1 MTTEKSTLAVIVDW
15 LTTVDHK
22 KIGIMYL
29 VLNVVFFVM
38 AGVLALLLRTQL
50 AWSNLKLV
58 DPNRYNELFTMH
70 GTAMI
75 FLVIVPIWAGFAN
88 YILPLQIGARD
99 MAFPRLNAFSFW
111 LLLFSGV
118 VMFSSYFFDAVP
130 NAGWTA
136 YPPLTGPTYTPGP
149 NTDFWILGLHL
160 GGLSSLFGAINFI
173 VTTLNLRAPGMKLL
187 QVPMFTWSML
197 ITSSMVLFATP
208 MLTVAITLLLAD
220 RHFGTHFFQ
229 AAQGGD
235 PLLWQ
240 NLFWFYSHPAVY
252 IMILPAMGAISE
264 VLQTFSRKPL
274 FGYTFIAFSSV
285 FIAILGFLVWA
296 HHMFQVG
303 SSLGINAF
311 FAGMTMIIAVPTGIK
326 IFNWIA
332 TMYGG
337 ALRLTSAML
346 FAIGMITMFIIGGL
360 SGVMLGSV
368 PVNWQVHQTYFVVA
382 HLHYVLFGGSVFG
395 IFSAF
400 YYWLPKMTGWMMG
413 ERLGKIHF
421 WIMLIGFNLTFFPQH
436 ILGLLG
442 MPRPLRAE
450 LDTLAVGGYRKAVF
464 ERGLVFHETVF
475 EYEPLRRMAFS
486 IRANPDEI
494 PPMAMDEH
502 VVIGGEYFDVLEGR
516 YELEPLGPGRCRLHL
531 TSRFVVSTSFN
542 LYAGL
547 WARWI
552 MSDIQENIL
561 QVIRRRSEMR

>member
-1 MTTEKSTLAVIVDW
+1 MATVSRPITTEKSTLAVIVDW

-22 KIGIMYL
+22 KIGMMYL

-118 VMFSSYFFDAVP
+118 VMFSSYFFNSVP

-220 RHFGTHFFQ
+220 RHFGTHFFM

-252 IMILPAMGAISE
+252 IMILPAMGAVSE

-274 FGYTFIAFSSV
+274 FGYRFIAFSSV
-285 FIAILGFLVWA
+285 FIAVLGFLVWA

-303 SSLGINAF
+303 SSLAVNAF
-311 FAGMTMIIAVPTGIK
+311 FAGMTMIIAVPTGVK

-346 FAIGMITMFIIGGL
+346 FSIGMITMFIIGGL
-360 SGVMLGSV
+360 SGVMLGAV

-400 YYWLPKMTGWMMG
+400 YFWLPKMTGWMMD

-442 MPRPLRAE
+442 MPRRYYTYAAGQGWEIWNLMS
-450 LDTLAVGGYRKAVF
+450 TVGAYLIALSV
-464 ERGLVFHETVF
+464 LVFIINFFVSA
-475 EYEPLRRMAFS
+475 RRAKV
-486 IRANPDEI
+486 AGPNPWE
-494 PPMAMDEH
+494 AAT
-502 VVIGGEYFDVLEGR
+502 LEW
-516 YELEPLGPGRCRLHL
+516 
-531 TSRFVVSTSFN
+531 STSSPPPDYNFAKIPTVTRMN
-542 LYAGL
+542 PL
-547 WARWI
+547 WPEHPDA
-552 MSDIQENIL
+552 EH
-561 QVIRRRSEMR
+561 

>member
-1 MTTEKSTLAVIVDW
+1 MATVSRPVTTEKSTLAVIVDW

-22 KIGIMYL
+22 KIGVMYL
-29 VLNVVFFVM
+29 VLNVLFFVM
-38 AGVLALLLRTQL
+38 AGVMALLIRTQL
-50 AWSNLKLV
+50 AWSNLKLI
-58 DPNRYNELFTMH
+58 DPTRYNELFTMH

-118 VMFSSYFFDAVP
+118 VMFSSYLFDSVP
-130 NAGWTA
+130 NGGWTA

-252 IMILPAMGAISE
+252 IMVLPAMGAVSE

-274 FGYTFIAFSSV
+274 FGYRFIAFSSV

-303 SSLGINAF
+303 SSLGVNAF

-346 FAIGMITMFIIGGL
+346 FSIGFITMFIIGGL
-360 SGVMLGSV
+360 SGVMLGAV

-400 YYWLPKMTGWMMG
+400 YYWIPKMSGWMMN

-421 WIMLIGFNLTFFPQH
+421 WVMLLGFNLTFFPQH
-436 ILGLLG
+436 IVGLLG
-442 MPRPLRAE
+442 MPRRYYTYASGQGWEIWNLMSTVGAYLIALSVLIFIINFFVSARAARSAGSNPWE
-450 LDTLAVGGYRKAVF
+450 AATL
-464 ERGLVFHETVF
+464 EW
-475 EYEPLRRMAFS
+475 
-486 IRANPDEI
+486 
-494 PPMAMDEH
+494 
-502 VVIGGEYFDVLEGR
+502 
-516 YELEPLGPGRCRLHL
+516 
-531 TSRFVVSTSFN
+531 STSSPPPDYNFAKIPTVN
-542 LYAGL
+542 RMNPL
-547 WARWI
+547 WPEHPEA
-552 MSDIQENIL
+552 EH
-561 QVIRRRSEMR
+561 

>member
-1 MTTEKSTLAVIVDW
+1 MATVSRPITTEKSTLAVIVDW

-22 KIGIMYL
+22 KIGMMYL

-118 VMFSSYFFDAVP
+118 VMFSSYFFNSVP

-252 IMILPAMGAISE
+252 IMILPAMGAVSE

-274 FGYTFIAFSSV
+274 FGFRFIAFSSV
-285 FIAILGFLVWA
+285 FIAVLGFLVWA

-303 SSLGINAF
+303 SSLAINAF

-346 FAIGMITMFIIGGL
+346 FSIGMITMFIIGGL

-400 YYWLPKMTGWMMG
+400 YYWLPKMTGWLMD

-442 MPRPLRAE
+442 MPRRYYTYAAGQGWEIWNLMS
-450 LDTLAVGGYRKAVF
+450 TVGAYLIALSV
-464 ERGLVFHETVF
+464 LVFIINF
-475 EYEPLRRMAFS
+475 FLSARRA
-486 IRANPDEI
+486 RVAGPNPWE
-494 PPMAMDEH
+494 AAT
-502 VVIGGEYFDVLEGR
+502 LEW
-516 YELEPLGPGRCRLHL
+516 
-531 TSRFVVSTSFN
+531 STSSPPPDYNFAKIPTVTRMN
-542 LYAGL
+542 PLWPEHPDAGH
-547 WARWI
+547 
-552 MSDIQENIL
+552 
-561 QVIRRRSEMR
+561 

>member
-1 MTTEKSTLAVIVDW
+1 MATVSRPITTEKSTLAVIVDW

-22 KIGIMYL
+22 KIGMMYL

-118 VMFSSYFFDAVP
+118 VMFSSYFFNSVP

-252 IMILPAMGAISE
+252 IMILPAMGAVSE

-274 FGYTFIAFSSV
+274 FGFRFIAFSSV
-285 FIAILGFLVWA
+285 FIAVLGFLVWA

-303 SSLGINAF
+303 SSLAINAF

-346 FAIGMITMFIIGGL
+346 FSIGMITMFIIGGL

-400 YYWLPKMTGWMMG
+400 YYWLPKMTGWLMD

-442 MPRPLRAE
+442 MPRRYYTYAAGQGWEIWNLMS
-450 LDTLAVGGYRKAVF
+450 TVGAYLIALSV
-464 ERGLVFHETVF
+464 LVFIINF
-475 EYEPLRRMAFS
+475 FLSARRA
-486 IRANPDEI
+486 RVAGPNPWE
-494 PPMAMDEH
+494 AAT
-502 VVIGGEYFDVLEGR
+502 LEW
-516 YELEPLGPGRCRLHL
+516 
-531 TSRFVVSTSFN
+531 STSSPPPDYNFAKIPTVTRMN
-542 LYAGL
+542 PLWPEHPEAGH
-547 WARWI
+547 
-552 MSDIQENIL
+552 
-561 QVIRRRSEMR
+561 

>member
-1 MTTEKSTLAVIVDW
+1 MATVSRPMTTEKSTLAVIVDW

-442 MPRPLRAE
+442 MPRRYYTYAAGQGWEIWNLMS
-450 LDTLAVGGYRKAVF
+450 TVGAYLIALSV
-464 ERGLVFHETVF
+464 LVFIINF
-475 EYEPLRRMAFS
+475 FLSARRA
-486 IRANPDEI
+486 RVAGPNPWE
-494 PPMAMDEH
+494 AAT
-502 VVIGGEYFDVLEGR
+502 LEW
-516 YELEPLGPGRCRLHL
+516 
-531 TSRFVVSTSFN
+531 STSSPPPDYNFAKIPTVTRMN
-542 LYAGL
+542 PLWPEHPDAGH
-547 WARWI
+547 
-552 MSDIQENIL
+552 
-561 QVIRRRSEMR
+561 

>member
-1 MTTEKSTLAVIVDW
+1 MATVSRPITTEKSTLAVIVDW

-22 KIGIMYL
+22 KIGMMYL

-118 VMFSSYFFDAVP
+118 VMFSSYFFNSVP

-252 IMILPAMGAISE
+252 IMILPAMGVVSE
-264 VLQTFSRKPL
+264 VVCTFARKAPL
-274 FGYTFIAFSSV
+274 SYKAV
-285 FIAILGFLVWA
+285 AY
-296 HHMFQVG
+296 
-303 SSLGINAF
+303 SSLGIAF
-311 FAGMTMIIAVPTGIK
+311 VGFLTWGHHMFVAGMSTFDA
-326 IFNWIA
+326 
-332 TMYGG
+332 G
-337 ALRLTSAML
+337 AFGAGAKRSICALPASCCASSA
-346 FAIGMITMFIIGGL
+346 
-360 SGVMLGSV
+360 SSV
-368 PVNWQVHQTYFVVA
+368 ARAWRTRPA
-382 HLHYVLFGGSVFG
+382 
-395 IFSAF
+395 
-400 YYWLPKMTGWMMG
+400 
-413 ERLGKIHF
+413 
-421 WIMLIGFNLTFFPQH
+421 
-436 ILGLLG
+436 G
-442 MPRPLRAE
+442 MPARRA
-450 LDTLAVGGYRKAVF
+450 TC
-464 ERGLVFHETVF
+464 T
-475 EYEPLRRMAFS
+475 P
-486 IRANPDEI
+486 
-494 PPMAMDEH
+494 
-502 VVIGGEYFDVLEGR
+502 
-516 YELEPLGPGRCRLHL
+516 
-531 TSRFVVSTSFN
+531 
-542 LYAGL
+542 
-547 WARWI
+547 
-552 MSDIQENIL
+552 
-561 QVIRRRSEMR
+561 

>member
-1 MTTEKSTLAVIVDW
+1 MATVSRPMTTEKSTLAVIVDW

-400 YYWLPKMTGWMMG
+400 YYWLPKMTGWLMD

-436 ILGLLG
+436 LLGLLG
-442 MPRPLRAE
+442 MPRRYYTYAAGQGWEIWNLMSTVGAYLIALSVLIFIINFFLSARRAKTAGPNPWE
-450 LDTLAVGGYRKAVF
+450 AATL
-464 ERGLVFHETVF
+464 EW
-475 EYEPLRRMAFS
+475 
-486 IRANPDEI
+486 
-494 PPMAMDEH
+494 
-502 VVIGGEYFDVLEGR
+502 
-516 YELEPLGPGRCRLHL
+516 
-531 TSRFVVSTSFN
+531 STSSPPPDYNFAKIPTVTRMN
-542 LYAGL
+542 PLWPEHPDAGH
-547 WARWI
+547 
-552 MSDIQENIL
+552 
-561 QVIRRRSEMR
+561 